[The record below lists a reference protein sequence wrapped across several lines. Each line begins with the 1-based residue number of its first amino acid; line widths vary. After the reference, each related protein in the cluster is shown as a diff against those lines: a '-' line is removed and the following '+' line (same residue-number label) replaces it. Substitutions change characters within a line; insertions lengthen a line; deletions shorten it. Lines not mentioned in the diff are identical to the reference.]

1 MVAIVTTD
9 VLDACQKV
17 VQELKWAQGQVKPYY
32 WVPSLPDPP
41 SPQLWV
47 CIAGPV
53 VPGVARRWRLPLTH
67 PEAQSHTLVSMASL
81 NPLAGFKQR
90 QGWYNSL

>member
-32 WVPSLPDPP
+32 WAPSLPHPP
-41 SPQLWV
+41 SPVV
-47 CIAGPV
+47 CLAGPCSSRSSQE
-53 VPGVARRWRLPLTH
+53 VAPF
-67 PEAQSHTLVSMASL
+67 PYSS
-81 NPLAGFKQR
+81 
-90 QGWYNSL
+90 